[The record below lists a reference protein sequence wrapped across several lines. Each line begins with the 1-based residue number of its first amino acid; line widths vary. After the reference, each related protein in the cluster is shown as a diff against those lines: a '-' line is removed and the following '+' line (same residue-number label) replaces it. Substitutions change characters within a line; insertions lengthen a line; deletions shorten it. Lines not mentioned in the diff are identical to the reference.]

1 MSEETI
7 ESVEASEPES
17 VESGESEEVIETA
30 VKPVEPPRK
39 FKVKV
44 DDAEEEVEEDELLK
58 GYQKAKAS
66 DKRFQEASALRK
78 VAEQEKA
85 QIQELLSQIRENPD
99 LLEQLGIDLD
109 GYSEK
114 RMLKKLEKALKS
126 PEELELEELRSF
138 KAKQEEQGK
147 KAAEVQA
154 AQAKEQEYAQ
164 VTEQIDNEIF
174 ETLQSAGMKPTPRLI
189 ARMAEQLLA
198 SLEEDGSRVSAKD
211 AFSRVKN
218 DYQADVSE
226 LLESLEPSQLA
237 EMFPSLV
244 KKLRDHSIAQAQSA
258 QVPSFKAG
266 ATPKQVMEAKPRKRS
281 IDDILG

>member
-1 MSEETI
+1 MSDETM
-7 ESVEASEPES
+7 EAPEASESVDAPE
-17 VESGESEEVIETA
+17 EL
-30 VKPVEPPRK
+30 PQEPARK

-44 DDAEEEVEEDELLK
+44 DESEEEVDEQELLK

-78 VAEQEKA
+78 QAEQEKA
-85 QIQELLSQIRENPD
+85 QVQDLLKQIRENPD

-109 GYSEK
+109 SYSEK
-114 RMLKKLEKALKS
+114 RLLRNMERALKS

-138 KAKQEEQGK
+138 KNNQTQAQKKQQEL
-147 KAAEVQA
+147 QA
-154 AQAKEQEYAQ
+154 AQAQEQEYAH

-189 ARMAEQLLA
+189 ARMAEQMLA
-198 SLEEDGSRVSAKD
+198 SLEEDGSRFSAKD

-226 LLESLEPSQLA
+226 LLESLEPEQLA
-237 EMFPSLV
+237 EMFPSV
-244 KKLRDHSIAQAQSA
+244 VQKLRSHAVKQASQS
-258 QVPSFKAG
+258 VPSFRAG
-266 ATPKQVMEAKPRKRS
+266 AAPKQEQEQKPKRIS
-281 IDDILG
+281 LKDF